1 MRGWKERR
9 EVYSEIDLRST
20 QRFGAICSPFQA
32 LQLTVS
38 GPVLWSVQVHTERMY
53 VCTSVDAVTEWM

>member
-1 MRGWKERR
+1 MERR

-32 LQLTVS
+32 LQLTSVDDL
-38 GPVLWSVQVHTERMY
+38 PVLSDKGRVAGEHGTKN
-53 VCTSVDAVTEWM
+53 AVKLQLN